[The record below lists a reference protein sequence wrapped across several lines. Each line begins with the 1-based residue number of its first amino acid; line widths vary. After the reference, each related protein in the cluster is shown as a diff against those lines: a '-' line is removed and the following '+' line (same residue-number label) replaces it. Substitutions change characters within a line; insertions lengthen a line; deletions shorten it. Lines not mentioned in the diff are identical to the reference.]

1 MSTASAS
8 KHLRL
13 GLVFLALLALV
24 IAAAVAQYRGA
35 FRDTIS
41 VTVETDR
48 AGLTME
54 QAAPV
59 KFRGVEIGDVESL
72 ETRDGKVTIGLRLD
86 KDKIGQVPGRLT
98 AQLVPPTAF
107 GARYVQLTAPADP
120 GTARIEDG
128 QVITADHVTVEVDE
142 AFTNLTQV
150 LDAARPAQV
159 NNALTALAGAVDERG
174 EKVGALIDQTDAYLT
189 GLNPHVD
196 TLAADLRRADDVAAG
211 YEQALP
217 DLLRTLSAAT
227 TTSDTL
233 TARQADLRD
242 LLGDLDSFSTQSR
255 ALVRASEADLRTSM
269 SLLAPVTGVLAKY
282 SPELPCLVLG
292 LQSANKLA
300 EAAVGGTNP
309 GITTITRL
317 VPNAPAYSYPA
328 NLPMVGDQRGPGC
341 YGLPYVDA
349 AEAQVPSPRFLSGA
363 NPHYGP
369 EAAPQ
374 DNLMTTLFGALTGV
388 ENLP

>member
-1 MSTASAS
+1 MSTTTSNS
-8 KHLRL
+8 HLRL
-13 GLVFLALLALV
+13 GLAFLALLGLV
-24 IAAAVAQYRGA
+24 IALAVAQYRGA

-59 KFRGVEIGDVESL
+59 KFRGVEIGDVQSV
-72 ETRDGKVTIGLRLD
+72 ETHDGVVTIGLRLD
-86 KDKIGQVPGRLT
+86 KDRISQVPGGLT

-107 GARYVQLTAPADP
+107 GARYVQLTAPAGRDT
-120 GTARIEDG
+120 GQVRDG
-128 QVITADHVTVEVDE
+128 QVIKADHVTVEVDE

-159 NNALTALAGAVDERG
+159 NNALTALAGAVDGRG
-174 EKVGALIDQTDAYLT
+174 EKVGQLIDQTDSYLT

-196 TLAADLRRADDVAAG
+196 TLAADLRLADDVAAG
-211 YEQALP
+211 YDQALP
-217 DLLRTLSAAT
+217 DLLRTLSNAT
-227 TTSDTL
+227 RTSDTL
-233 TARQADLRD
+233 TARQDDLRA
-242 LLGDLDSFSTQSR
+242 LLDNLTTFSTETRS
-255 ALVRASEADLRTSM
+255 LVRQSEAGLHS
-269 SLLAPVTGVLAKY
+269 SLTLLDPVTGVLARY

-292 LQSANKLA
+292 LQSTNKLA

-317 VPNAPAYSYPA
+317 QPGAKPYQYPVD
-328 NLPMVGDQRGPGC
+328 LPEVGDRRGPGC

-349 AEAQVPSPRFLSGA
+349 REAQAPSPQFLSGA
-363 NPHYGP
+363 NPHHGP
-369 EAAPQ
+369 EAPPQ
-374 DNLMTTLFGALTGV
+374 DNLMTTLLGALTGL